1 MFEEWPLFCLG
12 CSYYN
17 YFMDLFKLV
26 STLHPEVINSARKS
40 GAIQKSLEQLS
51 FESERKT
58 QNKIE
63 EIKREFQKEQS
74 ALLRQIKAMEETNA
88 LLSTQLKTAQEASK
102 KAETDSKRARLTS
115 IISIAISVLS
125 VLVPIL
131 FHFL

>member
-1 MFEEWPLFCLG
+1 
-12 CSYYN
+12 
-17 YFMDLFKLV
+17 MDLFELF

-40 GAIQKSLEQLS
+40 GAIRKSLEQLS
-51 FESERKT
+51 FDSERKT

-74 ALLRQIKAMEETNA
+74 ALLGQIKATEETNA

-125 VLVPIL
+125 VLVSIL
-131 FHFL
+131 FHLL